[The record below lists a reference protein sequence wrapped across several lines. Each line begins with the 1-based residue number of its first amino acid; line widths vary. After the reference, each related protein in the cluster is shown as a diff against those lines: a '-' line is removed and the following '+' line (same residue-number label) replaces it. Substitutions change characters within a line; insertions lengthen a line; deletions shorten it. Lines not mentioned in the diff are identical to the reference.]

1 MQSSEIVTITP
12 YSKWDLVFGLLR
24 HKLYILVSY
33 LNLTDYSQSIQIYD
47 YLLFHSGISKKECFL
62 DGKKRKTLFESQIYH
77 QVWSAYDYS
86 NNKINRTQSACFFI
100 AVLF

>member
-12 YSKWDLVFGLLR
+12 YSNGLVFVYYDINY
-24 HKLYILVSY
+24 YILVSY

-62 DGKKRKTLFESQIYH
+62 DGKKTKNI
-77 QVWSAYDYS
+77 V
-86 NNKINRTQSACFFI
+86 
-100 AVLF
+100 